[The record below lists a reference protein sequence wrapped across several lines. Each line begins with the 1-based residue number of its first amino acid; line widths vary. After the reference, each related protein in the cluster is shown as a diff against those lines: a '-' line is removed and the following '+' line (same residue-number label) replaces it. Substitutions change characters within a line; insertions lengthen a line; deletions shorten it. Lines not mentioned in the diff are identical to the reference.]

1 MIAATEY
8 AIVRFGCTVTLC
20 ATTESLD
27 FTPPPAWYELDAES
41 AHAAMASRVLLRS
54 TTPTLRFVPNVAVQ
68 YFDLGTTDVID
79 LAEIDTSFDI
89 GALDSG
95 TILNHGVR
103 PDGNL
108 SVDEGTYRADGEELR
123 VRRSQLAYLTP
134 AGHSM
139 LSILTATTADGDW
152 NSMEFEIREMEERW
166 IRTTT
171 PPSGVA

>member
-8 AIVRFGCTVTLC
+8 AIARFGCTVTLC

-27 FTPPPAWYELDAES
+27 FTPAPGWYELDAES

-54 TTPTLRFVPNVAVQ
+54 ATPTPRFVPNVAVQ
-68 YFDLGTTDVID
+68 YFDLGQTDVID
-79 LAEIDTSFDI
+79 LAEIDTGFDI

-95 TILNHGVR
+95 RILTSDVR

-108 SVDEGTYRADGEELR
+108 SVDEGTYRADGEGLR

-134 AGHSM
+134 VGHSM
-139 LSILTATTADGDW
+139 LSIVTATTAVDDW
-152 NSMEFEIREMEERW
+152 DSTEFEIRDMEERW
-166 IRTTT
+166 IRTTI
-171 PPSGVA
+171 PASGVR